1 MRKIRFFLP
10 LLVLAALLAACTE
23 PLEPTPVVDDP
34 AKAIAAAKALLV
46 EMTGVNP
53 ENILVDKVEPVEWGN
68 ACLDAPQF
76 KDEMCAE
83 VITPGF
89 RIVLNANGQFTEIH
103 TNLDGTAV
111 RMAGGWGTS
120 DIPEYLIV
128 RQALAERLNA
138 SEADIRLAAVE
149 TVEFPDACL
158 GLGKEG
164 EMCAQVITPGYRLTL
179 ELGGAQYI
187 YHTNIGGSEF
197 RMADTP

>member
-1 MRKIRFFLP
+1 MRKMRFFLP
-10 LLVLAALLAACTE
+10 LLILAALLAGCAE
-23 PLEPTPVVDDP
+23 PVEPTPVVDDP

-46 EMTGVNP
+46 ELTGVNL

-103 TNLDGTAV
+103 TNLDGTVA
-111 RMAGGWGTS
+111 RMAGGWGNS
-120 DIPEYLIV
+120 ELPEYLIV
-128 RQALAERLNA
+128 RQALAERLKA
-138 SEADIRLAAVE
+138 AGEDIRLVAVE

-164 EMCAQVITPGYRLTL
+164 EMCAQVITPGYRLTM
-179 ELGGAQYI
+179 EAGGAQYI
-187 YHTNIGGSEF
+187 YHTNIGASEF
-197 RMADTP
+197 RMADAP